1 MRILPSDGN
10 DALAHDA
17 RRIRF
22 GDLSEATTMR
32 CFAGDQL
39 LNAHV
44 HFLFVDFQDECASIR
59 TKNLMR
65 RKEFNCISRFVF
77 PAKAVWRTQAQ
88 HRAMLI
94 AWLEREI
101 IDGMDER
108 ICGRQQQHERR
119 GVGSEAGVR
128 FAWMLICTC
137 IFCIG
142 P

>member
-22 GDLSEATTMR
+22 GDLSEATTMHGL
-32 CFAGDQL
+32 AGNL
-39 LNAHV
+39 RLNAHV
-44 HFLFVDFQDECASIR
+44 FFLFVDLLNECASIR

-65 RKEFNCISRFVF
+65 SIEFICFSRFVF
-77 PAKAVWRTQAQ
+77 PAKVVWRAQAQ
-88 HRAMLI
+88 HRAMLMAQI
-94 AWLEREI
+94 ERKI
-101 IDGMDER
+101 NYGLDER
-108 ICGRQQQHERR
+108 VCGRQQQHERR